1 MIMKEIL
8 GKEQN
13 GRVSNPNPTI
23 LPPAQ
28 RQRANG
34 DSGRTRVLPG
44 EKRDLPHAVRATLGE
59 GYLFFLSK
67 APTSKDPI
75 PAIPVTDTAPV
86 SGNSLGSPSP

>member
-1 MIMKEIL
+1 MMKIL

-28 RQRANG
+28 RQRAGG
-34 DSGRTRVLPG
+34 DSGGTRFRP
-44 EKRDLPHAVRATLGE
+44 EKKSLPHPVRAALEE

-67 APTSKDPI
+67 APAIKDPI

-86 SGNSLGSPSP
+86 SGNSLGSLSP